1 MTRIADIRAR
11 VFNVSEK
18 TNWFFVSVHTEDGA
32 VGWGEASLNGREPE
46 IEAALKRRATECVGL
61 QIEAAASRL
70 EVDPAAEGGL
80 AANAA
85 VSAIQQALIGLQAE
99 REGKPVHALLG
110 PLVRSEVPVYANIN
124 RATSVRTPAGFVAT
138 ALRAQAL
145 GYSGFKAAP
154 FDGVTPAN
162 AGTRE
167 GQRLVA
173 HGVDCMLALRDAVG
187 AEARL
192 MVDCHWRFDEGSALG
207 VLRALVPA
215 RLHWFECPL
224 PEVQAHHPAV
234 RRIRAA
240 ARDQGVLLAAAETQ
254 VGVAAFQTLF
264 DEALYDVV
272 MPDVK
277 YCGGPREM
285 LAIAERAAEAGV
297 RFSPHN
303 PTGPVC
309 TQHSLHVAAAAPVC
323 EGLEMQFDESPLYLA
338 VVARGLPLLLDGALS
353 VPASPGQSLWL
364 DEAVL
369 AAHPCKPVPLGI
381 EAHGGR

>member
-1 MTRIADIRAR
+1 MSRVAGIRPH
-11 VFNVSEK
+11 VFNVSDK
-18 TNWFFVSVHTEDGA
+18 TNWFFVAVETQDGSMA
-32 VGWGEASLNGREPE
+32 WGEASLNGREAAL
-46 IEAALKRRATECVGL
+46 EAATLRCAGAVQGL
-61 QIEAAASRL
+61 T
-70 EVDPAAEGGL
+70 
-80 AANAA
+80 
-85 VSAIQQALIGLQAE
+85 IQQALLALLAA
-99 REGKPVHALLG
+99 REGLPVHAGLG
-110 PLVRSEVPVYANIN
+110 PLVRKAVPVYANIN
-124 RATSVRTPAGFVAT
+124 RATVERSPQGFVAT
-138 ALRAQAL
+138 AQRAASR
-145 GYSGFKAAP
+145 GYSAFKAAP

-167 GQRLVA
+167 GQRLIG
-173 HGVDCMLALRDAVG
+173 HGIDCLLALRG
-187 AEARL
+187 ALDPAARL
-192 MVDCHWRFDEGSALG
+192 MVDCHWRFDEVRALD
-207 VLRALVPA
+207 VLRALAPA

-224 PEVQAHHPAV
+224 PETAANWPAL

-264 DEALYDVV
+264 DEGLYDVV

-309 TQHSLHVAAAAPVC
+309 TQHSLHVAGVAPEC
-323 EGLEMQFDESPLYLA
+323 EALEMQFDESPLYEQLVARDLPQIVNGTLA
-338 VVARGLPLLLDGALS
+338 VPSGPGLGL
-353 VPASPGQSLWL
+353 VP

-369 AAHPCKPVPLGI
+369 VAHPYRPVPLGI
-381 EAHGGR
+381 EAVGPR